1 MEAPEYRFLS
11 GVVFHFSSN
20 QENKTRTVLQQQ
32 IIYIIIHSKYFS
44 VSDCLKSL
52 PCKIHYNQLL
62 STNGLRPHRIT
73 PWLLDFH
80 HSFNDTQPH
89 SIIVKYQQSVSE
101 DTKIWTR
108 GGHDLVLPS
117 HQIKNKETPAVV
129 TYKDRPASDHKAALF
144 NEFFS
149 SGHYTVL
156 VK

>member
-1 MEAPEYRFLS
+1 M
-11 GVVFHFSSN
+11 
-20 QENKTRTVLQQQ
+20 
-32 IIYIIIHSKYFS
+32 
-44 VSDCLKSL
+44 SDCLKSL

-73 PWLLDFH
+73 PWLLDLH

-156 VK
+156 VKWFSHWRSYWWLGALRSPAENVFYSGLSGRHFG